1 VGPNVQL
8 RQALVEAWSGRT
20 AEKAGWARRVAVG
33 PLRLGLFYSFF
44 FLLANPNLNS
54 NLLRNTVQNLCSNPI
69 VNLRSANLDNI
80 KFIYVLYT
88 LFSQISKF

>member
-1 VGPNVQL
+1 MGPNVQP

-33 PLRLGLFYSFF
+33 PLRLGLFYYF

-54 NLLRNTVQNLCSNPI
+54 NLLPNIVQNLCSNPI